1 MGTLTPLIPL
11 TAIPNCGGRRV
22 LKNGL
27 DLAVFRVDNA
37 AYAIQDSCPHQG
49 ASLSS
54 GIVRGKTVACRAHG
68 LRFNLDCDQQGGPP
82 TLPIQRF
89 AVQVVDGIVMLECDM
104 DTGGSTAK

>member
-1 MGTLTPLIPL
+1 MGALIPLIPL
-11 TAIPNCGGRRV
+11 AEIPNCGGRRV

-37 AYAIQDSCPHQG
+37 VYAIQDSCPHKG
-49 ASLSS
+49 ASLSN
-54 GIVRGKTVACRAHG
+54 GVVQGRTVACRAHG

-89 AVQVVDGIVMLECDM
+89 AVQVVDGIVMLECDA
-104 DTGGSTAK
+104 DTGCSTTE